1 MYSKAQ
7 CDFPRRREKGRGME
21 KELSKITLEELWELF
36 PIFLVEHKDAWDS
49 RYDEMEA
56 RLRHV
61 LSECPV
67 KVISHVGSTAIPGI
81 WTKDIVDILVEIAGL
96 FRGVMTVGRSPA
108 TRRVICL
115 LQQL

>member
-1 MYSKAQ
+1 MYSKAW
-7 CDFPRRREKGRGME
+7 CNFPRRRERGRDIG
-21 KELSKITLEELWELF
+21 KELSEMTLEELWELF
-36 PIFLVEHKDAWDS
+36 PIFLVEHNDEWDS

-81 WTKDIVDILVEIAGL
+81 WAKDIVDILVEIAGL

-108 TRRVICL
+108 TRRMICL

>member
-21 KELSKITLEELWELF
+21 KELSKMTLEELWELF
-36 PIFLVEHKDAWDS
+36 PVFLVEHKDAW
-49 RYDEMEA
+49 DEMEA

-67 KVISHVGSTAIPGI
+67 KVISHVGSTAIPEI
-81 WTKDIVDILVEIAGL
+81 WAKDIVDILVEIAGL

>member
-7 CDFPRRREKGRGME
+7 YDFPRRREKGRGME

-36 PIFLVEHKDAWDS
+36 PTFLVEHKDAWES

-81 WTKDIVDILVEIAGL
+81 WAKDIVDILVEIAGL